1 MTNFKNPNL
10 FGPLE
15 IDIWNLF
22 VFWCLAFEISDV
34 LNTRDIVS
42 MDSPLFITVPLS
54 FVRGVKDWD
63 LLLNLEPG
71 TLNPAF

>member
-22 VFWCLAFEISDV
+22 VFWCLVFEISDV

-42 MDSPLFITVPLS
+42 MDSPFIYYCTVK
-54 FVRGVKDWD
+54 FHIRGSTDD
-63 LLLNLEPG
+63 MTFFYANL
-71 TLNPAF
+71 TT